1 MVKKSKKSVKKY
13 AVGGDMRVSNECQMP
28 FDKGAFDHVIP
39 EDEGS
44 GWGPGGGFG
53 GGGYDQSA
61 TGQVRQ
67 ISDSARRAA
76 DRLRGAG
83 EAQQQ
88 AGAQLGNTEQ
98 GGRGVLG
105 NLFPS
110 VVDIMPQYKKGGKVK
125 KPAKKAART
134 SAKVRGAGRVIK
146 GVRPAKMIKMK
157 GS

>member
-1 MVKKSKKSVKKY
+1 M
-13 AVGGDMRVSNECQMP
+13 
-28 FDKGAFDHVIP
+28 
-39 EDEGS
+39 
-44 GWGPGGGFG
+44 
-53 GGGYDQSA
+53 
-61 TGQVRQ
+61 
-67 ISDSARRAA
+67 
-76 DRLRGAG
+76 
-83 EAQQQ
+83 
-88 AGAQLGNTEQ
+88 
-98 GGRGVLG
+98 LG